1 MYNDIT
7 GIILSGGKSTRMGT
21 NKSLLKLGDQT
32 VIERIIDLM
41 KPLFG
46 RVILST
52 NSFDEYRFLGLEM
65 FEDIYNG
72 SGPLGGIHSGLVH
85 SQTEKNF
92 IISCDIPLMSAGIIK
107 FLIEYSTDKP
117 ITIAKADG
125 FTQQLCGVYSKSLL
139 PEIEKIIEENI
150 TIDERNQSQ
159 QASLPVG
166 KVETTDQDIHLKI
179 EQKKRGCKVL
189 QLVTAVDSEIID
201 IEKEYRYYVP
211 GTFLNMNN
219 PEEYEQLKNYF
230 LKNSLTIFG

>member
-1 MYNDIT
+1 MYNDVT

-21 NKSLLKLGDQT
+21 NKSLLKLGDKT
-32 VIERIIDLM
+32 VIERIVDLM
-41 KPLFG
+41 NPLFG

-52 NSFDEYRFLGLEM
+52 NNFDEYGFLDLEM

-72 SGPLGGIHSGLVH
+72 FGPIGGIHSGLLH

-92 IISCDIPLMSAGIIK
+92 IISCDIPLISAGIIK
-107 FLIEYSTDKP
+107 FLVNYPTNKP

-125 FTQQLCGVYSKSLL
+125 FIQQLCGIYSKNVL
-139 PEIEKIIEENI
+139 PEIEKIIKENI
-150 TIDERNQSQ
+150 TMDERNRES
-159 QASLPVG
+159 SLF
-166 KVETTDQDIHLKI
+166 TTNRHNSLEL

-189 QLVTAVDSEIID
+189 QLVAAVESEIID
-201 IEKEYRYYVP
+201 IEKEYSSYVP

-230 LKNSLTIFG
+230 SNNPYAKNM